1 MEYHFKS
8 DVSHLVITGS
18 YLALLE
24 LIISVICKHV
34 LSFAIS
40 NCNLG
45 PFQGSSTTHALLSMV
60 HSWTKQT
67 EGTGSTVRVV
77 LLDYRKALDLID
89 HTILARKL
97 TAPDIPQGITCW
109 VIDLLKN
116 RRQRVKLEQECK
128 SEWVI
133 SQPVYHKGQNSDP
146 GCLF

>member
-1 MEYHFKS
+1 
-8 DVSHLVITGS
+8 
-18 YLALLE
+18 
-24 LIISVICKHV
+24 
-34 LSFAIS
+34 
-40 NCNLG
+40 
-45 PFQGSSTTHALLSMV
+45 MV

-89 HTILARKL
+89 HTILASKL